1 MSSSYPLPLQRLI
14 GYFARL
20 PGVGR
25 RSAERLALSVL
36 GWEQPNLEGFAE
48 SLSSIHEAIHP
59 CSICGNLSEHDICHI
74 CQDTT
79 RTRNLICVVEQPTQ
93 VIAFENA
100 GMYHGLYHVLGGKL
114 SPLSGKGPDD
124 LRIHE
129 LQDRIAKGGISELII
144 ATSSDVEGEA
154 TAHYLAHECAAEG
167 LRISRIAAG
176 LPVGAD
182 VNYADAATLTIA
194 LNGRRT
200 LE

>member
-1 MSSSYPLPLQRLI
+1 MSVSYPLPLQRLI
-14 GYFARL
+14 GYFSRL

-36 GWEQPNLEGFAE
+36 GWEQSSLDGFSEA
-48 SLSSIHEAIHP
+48 LSGIREAIHP
-59 CSICGNLSEHDICHI
+59 CSICGNLSEHDTCSI
-74 CQDTT
+74 CQDTS
-79 RTRNLICVVEQPTQ
+79 RSRNLICVVEQPTQ
-93 VIAFENA
+93 IMAFENA

-114 SPLSGKGPDD
+114 SPLTGKGPDD

-129 LQDRIAKGGISELII
+129 LQERIARGGITELII

-194 LNGRRT
+194 LNGRYT
-200 LE
+200 LD